1 MNENEQPD
9 PKGVSRR
16 TVTKAMAWAVPVI
29 AVAATV
35 PGAVASPAPPPFFD
49 FLNGSK
55 NPGNSCTTTCIPK
68 QSYGVPV
75 TVTNPQA
82 TSLIIQFTDY
92 LVNGSSVGI
101 NNVGVVY
108 PGLNCATNECASC
121 PLPAGCTVVDS
132 IPISANPQQHLRA
145 RRRNAHV
152 LGDVGGCRKQ
162 RVRQP
167 RTFHGAGSTRPRAPS
182 SHQGRRSP
190 QPRRRT
196 TSADD
201 RCLPA

>member
-108 PGLNCATNECASC
+108 PGLNCATKVASC

-132 IPISANPQQHLRA
+132 IPISANNSICVPAGATLTFW
-145 RRRNAHV
+145 V
-152 LGDVGGCRKQ
+152 ISGD
-162 RVRQP
+162 
-167 RTFHGAGSTRPRAPS
+167 AGSSAQATQNIPWRWIDPTACSVIASGTAFSPTAP
-182 SHQGRRSP
+182 P
-190 QPRRRT
+190 N
-196 TSADD
+196 DF
-201 RCLPA
+201 C